1 MFLDFEG
8 DPLFDPTTPE
18 WGLEYLCGTVTP
30 DETYRP
36 FWAHSRA
43 AERVALCEFLDFV
56 AARRRDHPNMHVYH
70 YAPYEKSALLRLAG
84 RHGVGEEAVDGL
96 LREHVLV
103 DLYPIVRA
111 GLRVGQRSYGLKSI
125 EPLYLAS
132 RTGDVTGAA
141 ESIVAYGNY
150 CDLRD
155 AGEAASRS
163 RDPHPDRRLQPC
175 GLPVDT
181 AAAGLA
187 AGAGRRTRHRP
198 AERHRNGGRR
208 RGTGTGRG
216 ATSCL
221 RGRRRDRSPD
231 QTAAALMAAAI
242 GYHRRE
248 RKPFWWAHFDRL
260 ARPVDEWPDTDD
272 VLVVTAATP
281 LRGWHKEGR
290 QRSLR
295 RLVELTGR
303 ADDALPAPGADL
315 RTLYDPPV
323 PAGMEAAPTERGTA
337 QVKVLEATVRAG
349 HPVVTVEEMLGK
361 GVAEHEMLPMALA
374 PDSPYATKNIE
385 AAISVAAQRMCD
397 SLPDLPRRAEVDL
410 LRRIPPRTR
419 RGAGLPA
426 HCGADYIPT
435 LRAAMLDLDDS
446 LPCGAGTT
454 RNRQDLQGRP
464 RRCGSR
470 AHPRVERRRRRPVPS
485 GHRAHARRNRRRWSA
500 GRARREEA
508 R

>member
-1 MFLDFEG
+1 MSLRAQAALQMRQEVSADPLFEIVDPAAFGALPEPDPGDVFLDFEG

-155 AGEAASRS
+155 AGRGRVGS
-163 RDPHPDRRLQPC
+163 RDPHPDRRLQPR

-187 AGAGRRTRHRP
+187 AGCGPTNSASP
-198 AERHRNGGRR
+198 GG
-208 RGTGTGRG
+208 
-216 ATSCL
+216 
-221 RGRRRDRSPD
+221 
-231 QTAAALMAAAI
+231 
-242 GYHRRE
+242 
-248 RKPFWWAHFDRL
+248 
-260 ARPVDEWPDTDD
+260 
-272 VLVVTAATP
+272 
-281 LRGWHKEGR
+281 
-290 QRSLR
+290 
-295 RLVELTGR
+295 
-303 ADDALPAPGADL
+303 AP
-315 RTLYDPPV
+315 P
-323 PAGMEAAPTERGTA
+323 
-337 QVKVLEATVRAG
+337 Q
-349 HPVVTVEEMLGK
+349 
-361 GVAEHEMLPMALA
+361 
-374 PDSPYATKNIE
+374 
-385 AAISVAAQRMCD
+385 
-397 SLPDLPRRAEVDL
+397 RRASSRNRNRSRPDFVPTPTPPTTAPPT
-410 LRRIPPRTR
+410 RPPPR
-419 RGAGLPA
+419 
-426 HCGADYIPT
+426 
-435 LRAAMLDLDDS
+435 
-446 LPCGAGTT
+446 
-454 RNRQDLQGRP
+454 
-464 RRCGSR
+464 
-470 AHPRVERRRRRPVPS
+470 
-485 GHRAHARRNRRRWSA
+485 
-500 GRARREEA
+500 
-508 R
+508 